1 MNKGVGLFG
10 LIGIVVGAC
19 IGTGVFAMTGQIA
32 GVASPG
38 GALIAFAI
46 VGVGFTCLALSLAN
60 LGTKRADLTG
70 VYSYASEG
78 FGPLAGF
85 ISGWGY
91 WLSAWL
97 GNVAYAT
104 LICQTIG
111 YFYPPWSF
119 DGGIPIPCLIFASV
133 VMWGITGLVI
143 RGIESASFVNACVM
157 VAKILGIVVF
167 ILFAAMSF
175 NAGILTEDFWGNVYN
190 NYVASGQAGED
201 AVGLGGLPEQV
212 IGCFVIIMWAFI
224 GIEGATVLSSRAR
237 EKRHV
242 SKATILGLLILLV
255 TYLCMAIIPYGV
267 MPYTE
272 VATLSYPAA
281 TYVFEQIMP
290 GFGGGFLSVVII
302 FSIIGAWLSFTIL
315 PVETAQEMAED
326 KLLPEYWGKLNKF
339 KSPFIGLIIVG
350 ICTQVIMATLIVSE
364 DAYNFAFSMCTVA
377 IVFTW
382 TLAAAYNLKYS
393 LNKKSYGQVAIAAVA
408 VIFFV
413 IGTILNGWDLL
424 MLTCI
429 GYLPGFVLYSMAL
442 KKQGKSLTSGEIVTI
457 VIFAIIAAGAFV
469 LLGMGI
475 ITI

>member
-10 LIGIVVGAC
+10 LVGVVVGAC

-32 GVASPG
+32 RCSSPG

-46 VGVGFTCLALSLAN
+46 VGVGFACLALSLAN
-60 LGTKRADLTG
+60 LGQKRADLTG
-70 VYSYASEG
+70 IYSYATEG

-104 LICQTIG
+104 LLCQTIG
-111 YFYPPWSF
+111 YFYEPWSF
-119 DGGIPIPCLIFASV
+119 DGAIPIPCLVFASF
-133 VMWGITGLVI
+133 VMWGITLLVI

-167 ILFAAMSF
+167 VAFAAMSF
-175 NAGILTEDFWGNVYN
+175 NAGIFTADFWGNVYN
-190 NYVASGQAGED
+190 NLVESGQAGAD
-201 AVGLGGLPEQV
+201 AVALGTLPEQV

-237 EKRHV
+237 DKKHV
-242 SKATILGLLILLV
+242 ATATIFGLLILLV
-255 TYLCMAIIPYGV
+255 AYVCMALLPYGV
-267 MPYTE
+267 MPFQD
-272 VATLSYPAA
+272 VAAMSYPAA
-281 TYVFEQIMP
+281 TYVFEQIVP

-302 FSIIGAWLSFTIL
+302 FAILGSWLSFTIL

-326 KLLPEYWGKLNKF
+326 KLLPAYWGKLNKY
-339 KSPFIGLIIVG
+339 KSPYIGLIIVG
-350 ICTQVIMATLIVSE
+350 ICTQVVMVTLIVSE

-382 TLAAAYNLKYS
+382 ALAAAYNLKYS
-393 LNKKSYGQVAIAAVA
+393 VEKKTISQVVIAAVA
-408 VIFFV
+408 VLFFV

-424 MLTCI
+424 MLTCV
-429 GYLPGFVLYSMAL
+429 GYLPGFVLYYLAR
-442 KKQGKSLTSGEIVTI
+442 KQQGKELSKGEIVTI
-457 VIFAIIAAGAFV
+457 VIFAIIAAAALSLVGV
-469 LLGMGI
+469 GI